1 MTDKK
6 YLLQTDPFLVPTT
19 DGKRI
24 EEHFGL
30 ATTQTSAY
38 SVAHML
44 APPHWSEPF
53 QKPEF
58 DVVTLVLR
66 GKKRIEMD
74 EETIDL
80 GERQSIL
87 IKAGTRVR
95 YSNPFEEPC
104 EYVSFCVP
112 AFNLNTVNREEN

>member
-1 MTDKK
+1 MSDKK
-6 YLLQTDPFLVPTT
+6 YILQTNPFLVPTT

-30 ATTQTSAY
+30 ATTHTSAY

-44 APPHWSEPF
+44 APPNWSEPF

-58 DVVTLVLR
+58 DEVTLVLR

-74 EETIDL
+74 DETIDL

-95 YSNPFEEPC
+95 YSNPFDEPC

-112 AFNLNTVNREEN
+112 AFNIATVNREDE

>member
-1 MTDKK
+1 MADKK
-6 YLLQTDPFLVPTT
+6 FLLQTKPFLVPTT

-30 ATTQTSAY
+30 ATTHTSAY

-44 APPHWSEPF
+44 APPHWGEPF

-58 DVVTLVLR
+58 DEVTLVLR

-112 AFNLNTVNREEN
+112 AFDIATVNREDE